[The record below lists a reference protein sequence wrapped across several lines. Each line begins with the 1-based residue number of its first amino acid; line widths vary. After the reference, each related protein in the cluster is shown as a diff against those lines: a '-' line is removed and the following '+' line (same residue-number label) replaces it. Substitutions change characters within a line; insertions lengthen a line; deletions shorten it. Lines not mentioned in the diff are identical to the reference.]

1 MENGQEPA
9 IPSTVFQRSVTDGET
24 PRQSASRIAD
34 NADIFGRMEDT
45 CLLFDNGRWHV
56 MDKGEYCEQPLFVED
71 TPSHDSMKPI
81 TVYVN
86 NHVRLEKINT
96 PQHWQGLEE
105 LAERESRIL
114 YVYRGCRLVRI
125 VRSSNLKKK
134 LYAAQ

>member
-1 MENGQEPA
+1 MKGG
-9 IPSTVFQRSVTDGET
+9 VY
-24 PRQSASRIAD
+24 
-34 NADIFGRMEDT
+34 RMLT
-45 CLLFDNGRWHV
+45 
-56 MDKGEYCEQPLFVED
+56 
-71 TPSHDSMKPI
+71 
-81 TVYVN
+81 
-86 NHVRLEKINT
+86 INT

>member
-1 MENGQEPA
+1 MEMDRNRRYRPLFSK
-9 IPSTVFQRSVTDGET
+9 IRDGRET

>member
-1 MENGQEPA
+1 
-9 IPSTVFQRSVTDGET
+9 
-24 PRQSASRIAD
+24 
-34 NADIFGRMEDT
+34 MEDT
-45 CLLFDNGRWHV
+45 CLLFDNGTWHV